1 MLGLFLDL
9 YTRVARPLGQ
19 AGLDKADAELAARET
34 VQREFLH
41 LEKRID
47 KIVLVVHAMWTLMG
61 EKTDLTET
69 ELLKRVTELDGKDG
83 AIDGRVTKPP
93 VPCPKCGATIC
104 HKFNRCLFCGQEYAG
119 GSAFDTV

>member
-83 AIDGRVTKPP
+83 A
-93 VPCPKCGATIC
+93 